1 MREFYLSMSRENLDV
16 TSGIVGRGHNLDRV
30 KVSEN
35 IGATPVVLVIP
46 VDTSMMSS
54 ASFPAINLNISNL
67 LFLNKLK
74 Q

>member
-1 MREFYLSMSRENLDV
+1 MSRENLDV
-16 TSGIVGRGHNLDRV
+16 TSAIVGRRQNLDRV
-30 KVSEN
+30 KVYEN
-35 IGATPVVLVIP
+35 IGGTPVILVVP

-54 ASFPAINLNISNL
+54 ASFPAIDLNISNL